1 MSGSVAA
8 AKRAYFKGVTGS
20 TQNAVADLE
29 AEYYEKSLAG
39 TVTPVAPATATVNG
53 TVKKGAAVA
62 DVPAQTVT
70 DIATAQTAVN
80 VLVAKINALLA
91 SQRAA
96 GQLS

>member
-1 MSGSVAA
+1 MGNVAEAKAKFFKSVTAS
-8 AKRAYFKGVTGS
+8 KQT
-20 TQNAVADLE
+20 AVADLE
-29 AEYYEKSLAG
+29 AEYYEKALAG
-39 TVTPVAPATATVNG
+39 TVSPVAPATATVNG
-53 TVKKGAAVA
+53 TVKKAAAVA